1 MAVCPNCNAQINCG
15 CQYRDTSDGKK
26 VCSNCIEDYER
37 QLQQNQLSAEQAAS
51 ILNTY
56 LNS

>member
-1 MAVCPNCNAQINCG
+1 MSACPNCGAQITCG

-26 VCSNCIEDYER
+26 VCSNCIEAYE
-37 QLQQNQLSAEQAAS
+37 QQVQQEKLMAEQAKS
-51 ILNTY
+51 VLNTY

>member
-26 VCSNCIEDYER
+26 VCNNCIEAYER

-51 ILNTY
+51 TLNTY